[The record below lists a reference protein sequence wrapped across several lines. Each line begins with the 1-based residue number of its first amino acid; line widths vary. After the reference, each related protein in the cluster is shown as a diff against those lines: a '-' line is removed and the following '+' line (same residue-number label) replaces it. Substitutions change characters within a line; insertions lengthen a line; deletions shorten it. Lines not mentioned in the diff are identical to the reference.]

1 MVVKKDEKAEV
12 QKRGKRYHTE
22 EMQADRDGS
31 TRKEGEHGDTQ
42 KRKKKTGMEERPNRR
57 LQKLSLMP
65 HAITLLVKSGNF

>member
-1 MVVKKDEKAEV
+1 
-12 QKRGKRYHTE
+12 
-22 EMQADRDGS
+22 MQVDRDGS